1 MGVANATI
9 TQSMTFSALQ
19 IGDYTGSV
27 QRVYETAFGI
37 AIGIY
42 SAVTTEWLAGT
53 NVISRA
59 SRRSITVEFEAII
72 SNEQAAYT
80 ADVRVQTMSAEA
92 FANDIKRA
100 NAALS
105 ETVPVPLP
113 SSITL
118 AKATTNFLAGDS
130 HRAPASDSDLALFYA
145 LVTIALFCGFAAFF
159 VAMCIHCR
167 RKEDVVRLQE
177 IELESADELGVSTGD
192 AEPSLPTMGHSSTKS
207 PRSRQDVVLCID
219 MPKKNPL
226 PGLLVRDLARAQ
238 EVYEMH
244 QASGDDS
251 SATVESEPRDGN
263 SPDESAVEKG
273 ESVLKV

>member
-1 MGVANATI
+1 VGVANATI

-19 IGDYTGSV
+19 IGDYTDSV

-130 HRAPASDSDLALFYA
+130 HQAPASDSDLAVFYA

-177 IELESADELGVSTGD
+177 IELDELDVATVD
-192 AEPSLPTMGHSSTKS
+192 AEPSLPTMGHSSTRS